1 MKAILSNV
9 ANNTEVQFG
18 SVKWIKIKWD
28 VGKKKKKKKQRNEV
42 DKIYMGKE
50 RKIDKRSIR
59 VSFYLIYA
67 LDSINLDLNFILTTL
82 L

>member
-1 MKAILSNV
+1 MGCW
-9 ANNTEVQFG
+9 E
-18 SVKWIKIKWD
+18 
-28 VGKKKKKKKQRNEV
+28 KKKKKKQRNEV

>member
-18 SVKWIKIKWD
+18 SVKWSKIKWD
-28 VGKKKKKKKQRNEV
+28 VGKKKKKQRNEV

>member
-18 SVKWIKIKWD
+18 SVKWSKIKWD
-28 VGKKKKKKKQRNEV
+28 VGKKKKKKQRNEV

>member
-18 SVKWIKIKWD
+18 SVKWSKIKWD
-28 VGKKKKKKKQRNEV
+28 VGKKKTKQRNEV